1 MSNKRDTPLAG
12 LLNETACPADANG
25 QRVFQCGR
33 PSHVELTEVPFPAIV
48 NLRGN
53 SAEPAFVVRA
63 GKALGSPLPV
73 APNTVAENEH
83 IVCYWLSPDEWL
95 IRTQKPTPENETYPP
110 GVQVALEKT
119 LASEH
124 VFATTDQSSAYSVL
138 QLHGPHAIDVLAK
151 GTPLDLHPSVL
162 PKGKCAQT
170 HWFRASVLLRPLG
183 NNGDAWEIIVR
194 RSFADST
201 ARMLMDAMQEYL

>member
-1 MSNKRDTPLAG
+1 MSSKRDTPLAG
-12 LLNETACPADANG
+12 LLNETSSPSDADG
-25 QRVFQCGR
+25 QRIFRFGR
-33 PSHVELTEVPFPAIV
+33 AEKVSLEEVPFPAIV

-73 APNTVAENEH
+73 APNTVAENEN

-95 IRTQKPTPENETYPP
+95 IRTQKPTPENEPYPP
-110 GVQVALEKT
+110 SVQVTLEKT
-119 LASEH
+119 LVGQH
-124 VFATTDQSSAYSVL
+124 LFATTDQSSAYSVL
-138 QLHGPHAIDVLAK
+138 QLQGPHATDVLAK

-170 HWFRASVLLRPLG
+170 HWFRAAVLLRPLS
-183 NNGDAWEIIVR
+183 NDGDAWEIIVR